1 MVGNAVSG
9 HFNISDDHLLWSSV
23 KIHVIFWHSGFNFQG
38 LISKTSP
45 VCSDE
50 GFVCF
55 VSPASFGRFDA
66 STSGTKAS
74 WFSLSALFH
83 AFLSSWQETDQNFTD
98 FAQMQRRWPI
108 FQLRLQTRT
117 KKDNCWGLSMTVH
130 VIIAVIAPMVFIDL
144 RKLQRAD
151 NSLNC
156 TGRGIVWEKLIFSCR
171 YFGYFLGFCGF
182 SDKMWLEKAETIRK
196 DLDKMNSKRPPGPF
210 QLAHLWN

>member
-1 MVGNAVSG
+1 MQHLDLLVLVYGWQCCQWSFQHLWWSLTLKLGENPCDFLAFGVQVSR
-9 HFNISDDHLLWSSV
+9 
-23 KIHVIFWHSGFNFQG
+23 FNFQK
-38 LISKTSP
+38 ISSLQWWRLRVFCITCKFWK
-45 VCSDE
+45 V
-50 GFVCF
+50 
-55 VSPASFGRFDA
+55 RR
-66 STSGTKAS
+66 TKAW

-83 AFLSSWQETDQNFTD
+83 AFLSSSQETDQNFTD

-117 KKDNCWGLSMTVH
+117 KNDNCWGLSTVH

-171 YFGYFLGFCGF
+171 YFG
-182 SDKMWLEKAETIRK
+182 
-196 DLDKMNSKRPPGPF
+196 
-210 QLAHLWN
+210 